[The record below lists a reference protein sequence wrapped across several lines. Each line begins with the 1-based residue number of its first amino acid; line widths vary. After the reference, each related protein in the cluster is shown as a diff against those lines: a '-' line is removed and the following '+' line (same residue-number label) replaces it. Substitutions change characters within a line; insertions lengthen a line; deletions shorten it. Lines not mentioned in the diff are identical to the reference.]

1 MFRAV
6 SRRINIFR
14 ALLLTSGKER
24 DPDSDAEKKIKI
36 LSILAAKTLKL
47 PTASAFSSDSEK
59 NEHIQR
65 LADKIRELTVDEL
78 DELLISVRKIVIPEQ
93 SVKKLEKGEQKVPG
107 IVACFAM
114 TMAAAKE
121 GENQKDSAGK
131 PVETIPPRLR
141 PPKARL
147 VQKWP
152 PISFLLEERYVSTFS
167 NLFHSLGTMEVIE
180 MVAHSSEFENNVVQ
194 EEEQN
199 ELAMLARTSCPLEV
213 RGGPSNKRGKISI
226 LIQPYI
232 SRGSID
238 SFSLVSDA
246 AYIGIWPH
254 QHPRRQFDKDLS
266 LEISRKLEERGAD
279 LDRLHEMEEKDIG
292 ALIRYAP
299 GGRVSVMISNTWF

>member
-1 MFRAV
+1 MMFRAV

-121 GENQKDSAGK
+121 GEVNSDSATSRR
-131 PVETIPPRLR
+131 V
-141 PPKARL
+141 
-147 VQKWP
+147 
-152 PISFLLEERYVSTFS
+152 
-167 NLFHSLGTMEVIE
+167 LG
-180 MVAHSSEFENNVVQ
+180 
-194 EEEQN
+194 
-199 ELAMLARTSCPLEV
+199 P
-213 RGGPSNKRGKISI
+213 
-226 LIQPYI
+226 
-232 SRGSID
+232 D
-238 SFSLVSDA
+238 
-246 AYIGIWPH
+246 
-254 QHPRRQFDKDLS
+254 
-266 LEISRKLEERGAD
+266 EISALKWYDIYKLSRTKRIQLGNQLKPSLRDCGLRKQDWCKNGLR
-279 LDRLHEMEEKDIG
+279 
-292 ALIRYAP
+292 
-299 GGRVSVMISNTWF
+299 